1 MAVNFDL
8 WVTRQSKDIIVVKGE
23 SWNSVMT
30 TPSLPNSKPAKHSSH
45 EDAYLLGKLISVV
58 VEEIDT

>member
-1 MAVNFDL
+1 ME
-8 WVTRQSKDIIVVKGE
+8 TCKSKDIIVVKGE

-30 TPSLPNSKPAKHSSH
+30 TPNSPNSKPAKRSSH
-45 EDAYLLGKLISVV
+45 EDAYLLGELIGGV

>member
-1 MAVNFDL
+1 M
-8 WVTRQSKDIIVVKGE
+8 TCKSKDIIIVKGE

-30 TPSLPNSKPAKHSSH
+30 TPNAPNSKPAKRSTH
-45 EDAYLLGKLISVV
+45 EDAYLLGELVGGV